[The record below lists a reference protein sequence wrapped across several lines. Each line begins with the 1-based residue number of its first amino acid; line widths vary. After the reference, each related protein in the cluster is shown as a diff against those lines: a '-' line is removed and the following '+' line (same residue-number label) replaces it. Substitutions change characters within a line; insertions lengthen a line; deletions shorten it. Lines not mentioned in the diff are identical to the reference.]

1 MPRQNID
8 FLLIGQGLAGS
19 VLSYHLLE
27 QGSSVQ
33 LINTTQH
40 RPAASPAAAGLYNPI
55 TGRKMVKT
63 WRADELFPYLAS
75 FYSRWEQQLNT
86 QFLHPMP
93 IYRPFVNREE
103 KNDWAVQADTIGFAP
118 YVQQLAFSSAYE
130 PFVHDPLGGLL
141 LRQCGYVD
149 VPTLLSVY
157 RSFLQERTLYHEEVF
172 DPQQLTIHSDHIV
185 YGPWR
190 ARKIIFCDGA
200 SGHQNPFFGWLPFR
214 PVKGEM
220 LRIRTPEEL
229 PVIVNRGVFVIP
241 QGKLCKVGSTYDH
254 HDLSGTPT
262 AQGRQT
268 LTNKLDQLLKAPYE
282 IIDHWTGVRPATHD
296 RLPFI
301 GQHPKHEPLAIFN
314 GFGTKG
320 VSLAPYFAQHYVH
333 CLLKSQPIDE
343 AVAIRRCYYRYQEKN
358 QAS

>member
-19 VLSYHLLE
+19 VLAQHLLE
-27 QGSSVQ
+27 HGCSVQ

-63 WRADELFPYLAS
+63 WRADELFPYLES
-75 FYSRWEQQLNT
+75 FYARWQQQLNT
-86 QFLHPMP
+86 QFLYPKP
-93 IYRPFVNREE
+93 IYRPFVSKEE
-103 KNDWAVQADTIGFAP
+103 QNDWAVQADNIAFAP
-118 YVQQLAFSSAYE
+118 YVQKVAFRSTYGQV
-130 PFVHDPLGGLL
+130 VHDPQGGLL

-149 VPTLLSVY
+149 VPALLSVY
-157 RSFLQERTLYHEEVF
+157 RGFLQARKLYQEDVF

-185 YGPWR
+185 YGPWK
-190 ARKIIFCDGA
+190 ARKLIFCDGA

-220 LRIRTPEEL
+220 LSVRTQEEL

-241 QGKLCKVGSTYDH
+241 QGKYCKVGSTYDH
-254 HDLSGTPT
+254 HDLSDTPT
-262 AQGRQT
+262 AKGRQT
-268 LTNKLDQLLKAPYE
+268 LTHKLDQLLKDSYE
-282 IIDHWTGVRPATHD
+282 IIDHWAGVRPATHD

-301 GQHPKHEPLAIFN
+301 GLHPKHEPLAIFN

-320 VSLAPYFAQHYVH
+320 VSLAPYFAQHFVH
-333 CLLKSQPIDE
+333 CLLKNQPIDE
-343 AVAIRRCYYRYQEKN
+343 AVDIRRCYHIYPKKN
-358 QAS
+358 HAS